1 MSIRKYIVEDEFKVT
16 IFKNKIN
23 ILNYNEIDS
32 IEDEKII
39 IRHEDK
45 ILVLHGK
52 ELSIKKLLE
61 GEVLISG
68 VIDKIE
74 FR

>member
-45 ILVLHGK
+45 FLVLHGK

-61 GEVLISG
+61 EEVLISG